1 LIDSHAHYDDEQ
13 FDTDRDEILN
23 KCVEAGVTHIVNA
36 ASDLES
42 ARKSIELSKN
52 YAFIYAAVGVHPH
65 EASGWKDDTYDT
77 LRTLAGEKKVV
88 AIGEIG
94 LDYHYDFSPRDVQK
108 NVFARQI
115 DLARSLKMP
124 IIVHDRESHKDIL
137 DIIKSE
143 KAYETGGVL
152 HCFSGSVEM
161 AREVL
166 NLGFKIGIG
175 GSLTFKNA
183 ARPVEVVRFAPL
195 DMILVET
202 DCPYLS
208 PEPLRGRRNWS
219 GNIKYVIEKIA
230 QIKEID
236 YKEVERATTEN
247 AVNLFGLNM

>member
-1 LIDSHAHYDDEQ
+1 MIDSHAHYDDEQ
-13 FDTDRDEILN
+13 FDIDRDEVLN

-42 ARKSIELSKN
+42 SKKSIELSRQ
-52 YAFIYAAVGVHPH
+52 YSFVYAAVGVHPH
-65 EASGWKDDTYDT
+65 EASGWKNDTYDT
-77 LRTLAGEKKVV
+77 LKVLSAEKKVV

-115 DLARSLKMP
+115 DLARSLKLP

-166 NLGFKIGIG
+166 DLGFKIGIG
-175 GSLTFKNA
+175 GSVTFKNA
-183 ARPVEVVRFAPL
+183 VRPVEVVRYAPL
-195 DMILVET
+195 DMLLVET

-208 PEPLRGRRNWS
+208 PVPLRGRRNWS

-230 QIKEID
+230 QIKDID
-236 YKEVERATTEN
+236 YSEVEKATTDN
-247 AVNLFGLNM
+247 AINLFGLKA

>member
-1 LIDSHAHYDDEQ
+1 MIDSHAHYDDEQ
-13 FDTDRDEILN
+13 FDTDRDEILK

-52 YAFIYAAVGVHPH
+52 YSFIYAAVGVHPH

>member
-1 LIDSHAHYDDEQ
+1 MIDSHAHYDDEQ
-13 FDTDRDEILN
+13 FDIDRDEVLN

-42 ARKSIELSKN
+42 SKKSIELSRQ
-52 YAFIYAAVGVHPH
+52 YYFVYAAVGVHPH
-65 EASGWKDDTYDT
+65 EASGWKNDTYDT
-77 LRTLAGEKKVV
+77 LKVLSAEKKVV

-115 DLARSLKMP
+115 DLARSLKLP

-166 NLGFKIGIG
+166 DLGFKIGIG
-175 GSLTFKNA
+175 GSVTFKNA
-183 ARPVEVVRFAPL
+183 VRPVEVVRYAPL
-195 DMILVET
+195 DMLLVET

-208 PEPLRGRRNWS
+208 PVPLRGRRNWS

-230 QIKEID
+230 QIKDID
-236 YKEVERATTEN
+236 YSEVEKATTDN
-247 AVNLFGLNM
+247 AINLFGLKA